1 MQTPAEPETK
11 TWPFAGEANTILT
24 QVVLAA
30 QSIPYSRSTCYAV
43 GYLPPHTSFSFSCGD
58 SQAMTDQAQQNAPV
72 PDTSQPQQDTQT
84 MRKYLDRAMVVLDK
98 FGISAK
104 DEAPSELVNLLE
116 GVKHIDEAKV
126 LAIAEVIR
134 HMSTFNQLVRD
145 NVENIQVGNRYMEI
159 TQLFDSVREDSKML
173 ISQLDDGRIS
183 GTEKFQNWW
192 MKIRR
197 GTPSDRFDKIKDVYQ
212 DVSKDTKLAL
222 GSEDQIMEGYI
233 DFRFALKEAE
243 VLARELLD
251 THAPILEAAKE
262 GLGQAQTNLDNYTGT
277 DEGGK
282 SRLELA
288 RDEAR
293 HRFEEEDRTYQLLK
307 DIAENLEIG
316 YDVGETLI
324 TKLRQTHD
332 VKDRVYRRAVTFFT
346 TNEHVFTI
354 LGTVY
359 TSQQGLHEV
368 TQATE
373 AMKDG
378 VNKGLEDI
386 ADLGRELERAALRAG
401 YGSTINPESV
411 QKLVDA
417 ISGFQIESLE
427 MIAELRK
434 ESEESTRQIRSAVE
448 GGKKKYQQ
456 TLARFARGEAI
467 Q

>member
-1 MQTPAEPETK
+1 A
-11 TWPFAGEANTILT
+11 
-24 QVVLAA
+24 
-30 QSIPYSRSTCYAV
+30 
-43 GYLPPHTSFSFSCGD
+43 
-58 SQAMTDQAQQNAPV
+58 
-72 PDTSQPQQDTQT
+72 
-84 MRKYLDRAMVVLDK
+84 
-98 FGISAK
+98 
-104 DEAPSELVNLLE
+104 LVRENVE
-116 GVKHIDEAKV
+116 GVSI
-126 LAIAEVIR
+126 
-134 HMSTFNQLVRD
+134 
-145 NVENIQVGNRYMEI
+145 GNRYMDI
-159 TQLFDSVREDSKML
+159 TQMFDSVREDSKRL
-173 ISQLDDGRIS
+173 IGQLDDGKIS
-183 GTEKFQNWW
+183 GTEKVSNWW
-192 MKIRR
+192 MKMRR
-197 GTPSDRFDKIKDVYQ
+197 GTPSDRFEKIVEVYGDVA
-212 DVSKDTKLAL
+212 KDTK
-222 GSEDQIMEGYI
+222 DQLRREEAIMEGYI

-251 THAPILEAAKE
+251 TQVPILDASKN
-262 GLGQAQTNLDNYTGT
+262 GLAESQQALDDYVGD

-282 SRLELA
+282 SKLELV

-293 HRFEEEDRTYQLLK
+293 YKFEQEDETYQLLK

-324 TKLRQTHD
+324 TKLKQTHD
-332 VKDRVYRRAVTFFT
+332 VKERVFRRAVTFFT

-359 TSQQGLHEV
+359 TSQHGLHEV

-386 ADLGRELERAALRAG
+386 ADLGRELERAALKAG

-434 ESEESTRQIRSAVE
+434 ESEESTKAIRSSVE
-448 GGKKKYQQ
+448 EGKKKYQE
-456 TLARFARGEAI
+456 TLARHARGESLRP
-467 Q
+467 